1 MTPQKKNLTSHVA
14 VVAGGSGGIG
24 TCVCRMLLE
33 RGATVVSIR
42 HRWRSAENVM
52 RGVVDIQAKLQS
64 LDEWSRIIRI
74 IVKRHGTIDSLIHCS
89 GILIPGTASSLSED
103 QIRAMLEVNVLS
115 LVYGCRSVLPV
126 MRRQHSGH
134 IITIGSL
141 GGVLPMPY
149 EPIYSATKFALRGF
163 SLSFNEELRGTGIH
177 CSLISSGP
185 VKTRMLD
192 EEAQDPDSVIA
203 FMTKPIQA
211 ERVAETVL
219 SLLDHPKP
227 EVLLPYTAGLSSR
240 LLAFTPRLF
249 GLIFRLLAPYGEW
262 QRNRY
267 VNERAIVSSL
277 R

>member
-1 MTPQKKNLTSHVA
+1 MNNLNGHVA
-14 VVAGGSGGIG
+14 VVAGGSGEIG
-24 TCVCRMLLE
+24 TCVCKMLVG

-42 HRWRSAENVM
+42 HRPRSPEGVL
-52 RGVVDIQAKLQS
+52 RGVVDMQAELQS
-64 LDEWSRIIRI
+64 LDEWSRIIRDI
-74 IVKRHGTIDSLIHCS
+74 MKRHGAIDSLIHCS
-89 GILIPGTASSLSED
+89 GILIPGTTSSLSEN
-103 QIRAMLEVNVLS
+103 QIRAMLEVNILS
-115 LVYGCRSVLPV
+115 FVYGCRSVLPV
-126 MRRQHSGH
+126 MRRQQRGH

-163 SLSFNEELRGTGIH
+163 SLSFNEELRGTGIY

-185 VKTRMLD
+185 VKTKMLD
-192 EEAQDPDSVIA
+192 KEARDPDSVIA
-203 FMTKPIQA
+203 FMTKPIEV

-219 SLLDHPKP
+219 SLLIHPKP
-227 EVLLPYTAGLSSR
+227 EVLLPHTAGLSSR

-249 GLIFRLLAPYGEW
+249 GLVFRLLTPYGEW

-267 VNERAIVSSL
+267 MNERALVSSL